1 MDSLKFILGVLAMVL
16 CMGAAG
22 AVIWV
27 LLFGVPKGA
36 MDGGTL
42 VQVET
47 QIQRTVQE
55 WTEEEQAWQEWI
67 CQEWIGQTEKF
78 VMTTEG
84 GQV

>member
-42 VQVET
+42 VQAEN

-55 WTEEEQAWQEWI
+55 WTEEEQA
-67 CQEWIGQTEKF
+67 EKL
-78 VMTTEG
+78 VMTAEG
-84 GQV
+84 GRV